1 MQHFFVNASQIEET
15 QIIIEGSDVNHIK
28 NVLRMR
34 PGEEVSVSDGIS
46 DTEYR
51 CAVDSFEDDKVILK
65 LLFKKEANVELPVE
79 VVLYQGLPKSD
90 KMEFIIQKCVELGV
104 RRIVPVAMKRSVMKL
119 DGKHAS
125 SKVERWQ
132 KIAEAAA
139 KQSQRG
145 VIPEV
150 AQVMTYKEALK
161 DAANLNV
168 KLLPY
173 ELCEDDVTTKAMF
186 GQLKSGDRIGILI
199 GPEGGFDEGEV
210 ASAKEE
216 GFVPVTLGKR
226 ILRTETAG
234 MATLCFIMYETEIM

>member
-1 MQHFFVNASQIEET
+1 MQHFFVDKSQIEESR
-15 QIIIEGSDVNHIK
+15 IVIEGSDVNHIK

-34 PGEEVSVSDGIS
+34 IGEEVSVSDGVS

-65 LLFKKEANVELPVE
+65 LLFKKEANVEMPVE
-79 VVLYQGLPKSD
+79 VTLYQGLPKSD
-90 KMEFIIQKCVELGV
+90 KMELIIQKCVELGA

-119 DGKHAS
+119 EGKHAV
-125 SKVERWQ
+125 SKIERWQ
-132 KIAEAAA
+132 KIAESAA

-145 VIPEV
+145 VIPTV
-150 AQVMTYKEALK
+150 DNVMTFKEAIK
-161 DAANLNV
+161 DAGELNV

-173 ELCEDDVTTKAMF
+173 ELCEDDVTTKEMF
-186 GQLKSGDRIGILI
+186 GRLKAGDRIGIFI

-210 ASAKEE
+210 SIAKES